1 MMNDDKN
8 ILEVYKKRNYNE
20 YLIEKRAK
28 IEEIENKDEFRKL
41 IDKFNNDINKLLEKE
56 GRKDEIGRYDLGIDL
71 LSPSSREAIDA
82 VEKDYQDKIDDRD
95 RLIEEVNAQLKSIET
110 YEQEMAIY
118 KLYNIIDENGKIY
131 DYKKD

>member
-8 ILEVYKKRNYNE
+8 ILEVYKKRKYNE

-71 LSPSSREAIDA
+71 LSPSSREVIDA

>member
-8 ILEVYKKRNYNE
+8 ILEVYKKRKYNE